1 MSGET
6 FQLYRILFIPYVVTP
21 SSSTSRLKTTT
32 SAGVKKVTA
41 ASKVA
46 LDEKKKV
53 STSSSQSPILA
64 KKVISASK
72 KVPTSSP
79 SLRHKALH
87 KEVPKESKTNVAER
101 RKRLLPQHP
110 TMTPS
115 STKKISG
122 SAQKLQVGK
131 KGEVSRSGAKGHE
144 KVAKPKP
151 GTTETHRGKPISSI
165 EDEKTVHVASHQ
177 VESDYS
183 LTSVGSGAS
192 NVDSES
198 SWLQWTVIISLIAKN
213 TEQIFGIT
221 IPNVAICGDNECELL
236 ETIAMRVHKWKMLGR
251 YLGVDDDSL
260 DEIEMQNHFVGE
272 RCLKMLKKFQTVSDD
287 EATYVRLATAL
298 KNIMQ
303 DSLISDISQF
313 FPKDQDSESSPGSY
327 TIKPTVKLDE
337 MHACLS
343 VIREDF
349 KLQKNNGKNKA
360 TVLVHAT
367 SYSQTVSAPPQTN
380 PPVGFKLTSLD
391 VDSVRVI
398 EDVCIAAAVR
408 KIKQLSITI
417 NYE

>member
-1 MSGET
+1 M
-6 FQLYRILFIPYVVTP
+6 TP

-64 KKVISASK
+64 KKVTSASK

-177 VESDYS
+177 IESDYS

-221 IPNVAICGDNECELL
+221 IPNVAICGDNESELL
-236 ETIAMRVHKWKMLGR
+236 ET
-251 YLGVDDDSL
+251 
-260 DEIEMQNHFVGE
+260 
-272 RCLKMLKKFQTVSDD
+272 FQP
-287 EATYVRLATAL
+287 
-298 KNIMQ
+298 N
-303 DSLISDISQF
+303 
-313 FPKDQDSESSPGSY
+313 
-327 TIKPTVKLDE
+327 
-337 MHACLS
+337 
-343 VIREDF
+343 
-349 KLQKNNGKNKA
+349 
-360 TVLVHAT
+360 
-367 SYSQTVSAPPQTN
+367 
-380 PPVGFKLTSLD
+380 
-391 VDSVRVI
+391 
-398 EDVCIAAAVR
+398 
-408 KIKQLSITI
+408 
-417 NYE
+417 